1 MRDIIIFMLTAVLWM
16 SATDVPKTS
25 KNDVCNV
32 TWMSIV
38 NTEKTSNND
47 VANIEPYQ
55 EVT

>member
-1 MRDIIIFMLTAVLWM
+1 M

-47 VANIEPYQ
+47 VANTEPYQ